1 MNGEQLKIQLLKI
14 EPTLVEVANKLGVSK
29 QNLDAKL
36 SASDIKTGLLER
48 LAVIYERPISFF
60 FGEEP
65 QKVSAGNGCAI
76 ALDYAHASVGI
87 DQMEHDEL
95 IRLREENKYLKQML
109 AERDETIKESRR
121 LVNHFL
127 GQA

>member
-1 MNGEQLKIQLLKI
+1 MTGEQLKIQLLKI

-36 SASDIKTGLLER
+36 SASDIKTGLIER
-48 LAVIYERPISFF
+48 LAVLYERSISFF
-60 FGEEP
+60 FGEES

-87 DQMEHDEL
+87 DPTEHDEL
-95 IRLREENKYLKQML
+95 IRLREENKFLKQLL
-109 AERDETIKESRR
+109 AERDETLKESRK
-121 LVNHFL
+121 LINHFL
-127 GQA
+127 GQV